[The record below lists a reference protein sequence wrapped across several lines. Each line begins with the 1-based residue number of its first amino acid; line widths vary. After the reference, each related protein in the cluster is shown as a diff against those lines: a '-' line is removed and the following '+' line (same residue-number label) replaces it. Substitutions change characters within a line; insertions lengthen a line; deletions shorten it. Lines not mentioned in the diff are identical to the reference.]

1 MYQCRCV
8 GPTPILIDT
17 LGNGFNLTS
26 ASSGVNFDLNA
37 NGSAELLSWTATG
50 SDDAWLALD
59 RNGNGRIDNGTELFG
74 NFTPQPASPN
84 PNGFIA
90 LAEYDK
96 PQNGGNADGKLG
108 QQDAIFTS
116 LRLWRDANHNGVSEL
131 NELHPLLSLD
141 VVTIDLAYK
150 ASGRIDR
157 YGNQFKYRAKV
168 HDRRGVKVGRWAWDV
183 FLVTRP

>member
-1 MYQCRCV
+1 M
-8 GPTPILIDT
+8 LIDT

-26 ASSGVNFDLNA
+26 ASAGVNFDLNA
-37 NGSAELLSWTATG
+37 NGIAEPLSWTALG

-108 QQDAIFTS
+108 QQDAIFPS
-116 LRLWRDANHNGVSEL
+116 LRLWRDANHSGTSEL
-131 NELHPLLSLD
+131 GEIYPLLSLD
-141 VVTIDLAYK
+141 VATIDLDYK
-150 ASGRIDR
+150 ASQRIDR
-157 YGNQFKYRAKV
+157 YGNQFKYRAKI

-183 FLVTRP
+183 FLVTQP